1 LSTQFYEVFLSG
13 SLERNFSVFQKITQE
28 IIMSHYTRI
37 LLFVVLISISFPYQA
52 FAIGD
57 TLSGL
62 ATSTGDMVKGVGHQV
77 GIGVPATQTDK
88 EVSLSLDK
96 LLKNSAVARDLSKKA
111 KAILVFPRIVK
122 AGLGIGGHYGEGA
135 LLKDGKTVA
144 YYNTAAGSYGLQI
157 GAQVFGYAMFFMD
170 DKGLNYLLENN
181 TGWEVGV
188 GPSVVFIDEGMAKTV
203 NNTTLTESVYVFT
216 FNQRGLMAGAGIQ
229 GSKITRMNP

>member
-1 LSTQFYEVFLSG
+1 MSTRMGVIFF
-13 SLERNFSVFQKITQE
+13 SLC
-28 IIMSHYTRI
+28 MS
-37 LLFVVLISISFPYQA
+37 LVLPQQS

-57 TLSGL
+57 TISG
-62 ATSTGDMVKGVGHQV
+62 AAASAGDFVKGVGASAGV
-77 GIGVPATQTDK
+77 GVPSAKIDK
-88 EVSLSLDK
+88 EVTQALNT
-96 LLKNSAVARDLSKKA
+96 LLKSSPAAAELSKKA
-111 KAILVFPRIVK
+111 RAVLVFPKIVK
-122 AGLGIGGHYGEGA
+122 AGLGLGGHYGEGA
-135 LLKDGKTVA
+135 LRKGGKTIG

-170 DKGLNYLLENN
+170 DKGLNYLLKNN

-229 GSKITRMNP
+229 GSKITRINP